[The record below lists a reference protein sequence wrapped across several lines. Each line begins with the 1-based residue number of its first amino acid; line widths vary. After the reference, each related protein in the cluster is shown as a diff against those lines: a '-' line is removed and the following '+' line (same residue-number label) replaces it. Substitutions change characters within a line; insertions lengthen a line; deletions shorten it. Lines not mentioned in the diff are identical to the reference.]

1 MKKRAHYER
10 VKGQKVKVKTYGPIG
25 DPPRKNF
32 SGMLAEVSGEE
43 IAVEVEGAGR
53 FRIPFKDIA
62 KANLEFEF

>member
-1 MKKRAHYER
+1 M
-10 VKGQKVKVKTYGPIG
+10 G

-32 SGMLAEVSGEE
+32 TGTLTEVSGEE
-43 IAVEVEGAGR
+43 IAVEVEGAGS